1 MPKKK
6 ASRKPINRELSPT
19 SFMLKKVAS
28 RLEPIELYKV
38 PGLAEQFR
46 SDRELLDTD
55 IQDDQ
60 KLSIA
65 IGYVLGYPM
74 FRQAIG
80 SNSGE
85 DVSGVRQVAYL
96 DLNRTHIAAIDVL
109 MESAELSGL
118 DSGPLVEFG
127 RLCRELFENDSGK
140 YSVGDFL
147 AWPDCLGKSR
157 TDLSQPYQDSI
168 CKGEAVIMRLNA
180 RLSIDPD
187 KVLFAA
193 REKIGQSVPAPIS
206 PAVENSCRRSRMN
219 DSEQNLLQAL
229 GSRRMTGEQI
239 CRAAGYPFNSNMK
252 STLAGL
258 VKRGVLVN
266 KCDESGRGYEA
277 VRPLS

>member
-147 AWPDCLGKSR
+147 AWPDCLGTSR
-157 TDLSQPYQDSI
+157 TDLSQSYQDTI

-187 KVLFAA
+187 KVLFAV

-206 PAVENSCRRSRMN
+206 
-219 DSEQNLLQAL
+219 L
-229 GSRRMTGEQI
+229 
-239 CRAAGYPFNSNMK
+239 AAGHGIPNPSAPFSLRTIAAAIGGDMTSKKLRPMIGRSIRGKELNRQTWIVCLDDMPVAARRKLAPTQPNS
-252 STLAGL
+252 A
-258 VKRGVLVN
+258 
-266 KCDESGRGYEA
+266 
-277 VRPLS
+277 